1 MNLVFKVLGIFIFE
15 ASTLRNLSET
25 KIQPLEKLEL
35 IEQLRIQE
43 IGITLNTLQVDR
55 SLESVNTESDLI
67 KIKKDLIANREQRLI
82 LNEIIEIG
90 MNSN

>member
-1 MNLVFKVLGIFIFE
+1 MVID
-15 ASTLRNLSET
+15 
-25 KIQPLEKLEL
+25 EL

>member
-1 MNLVFKVLGIFIFE
+1 M
-15 ASTLRNLSET
+15 RNLSET